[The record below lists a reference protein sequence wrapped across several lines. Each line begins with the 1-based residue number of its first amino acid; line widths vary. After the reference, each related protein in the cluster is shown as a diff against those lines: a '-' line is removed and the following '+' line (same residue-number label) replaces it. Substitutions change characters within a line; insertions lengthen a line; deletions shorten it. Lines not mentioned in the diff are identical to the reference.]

1 MAVSKA
7 SKTIYFKN
15 NFVFIKCIT
24 ILEIIEYCKNL
35 YTCFFI
41 PSNNQTKVS
50 IGDQIRKY
58 RIDIN
63 SNENITFVF

>member
-1 MAVSKA
+1 M
-7 SKTIYFKN
+7 
-15 NFVFIKCIT
+15 
-24 ILEIIEYCKNL
+24 
-35 YTCFFI
+35 FFI

>member
-35 YTCFFI
+35 YTCFLF
-41 PSNNQTKVS
+41 QV
-50 IGDQIRKY
+50 
-58 RIDIN
+58 
-63 SNENITFVF
+63 ITRQKLALEIK